1 MKRVLDNVFLKK
13 LHNKQTALSTD
24 IAMTQLLPQD
34 IPIWFEFDS
43 GRRID
48 LNSNVIIED
57 ITGLYQFLRC
67 RGQLIIAR
75 QISVNSKFILVPRL
89 VSPVIFY
96 EKDYRNWQI

>member
-1 MKRVLDNVFLKK
+1 MIYLEKLLGKKCRDKRFL
-13 LHNKQTALSTD
+13 LNDFS
-24 IAMTQLLPQD
+24 ITQLLPQD

-75 QISVNSKFILVPRL
+75 QINVNSKFILVPRL

-96 EKDYRNWQI
+96 EKDYRNWKI